1 MESKGQIISRYK
13 TYHYIENLDKY
24 VGQEVTLRGWVY
36 HKTGKGKLQFIQLR
50 DGTGIVQCVVFK
62 GNVSEEVFENAKDLT
77 QESSVIIKGTVREDP
92 RSPSG
97 FEIDVTDLK
106 VVQLTRDY

>member
-1 MESKGQIISRYK
+1 MESEGQIISRYK

-77 QESSVIIKGTVREDP
+77 QES
-92 RSPSG
+92 
-97 FEIDVTDLK
+97 L
-106 VVQLTRDY
+106 